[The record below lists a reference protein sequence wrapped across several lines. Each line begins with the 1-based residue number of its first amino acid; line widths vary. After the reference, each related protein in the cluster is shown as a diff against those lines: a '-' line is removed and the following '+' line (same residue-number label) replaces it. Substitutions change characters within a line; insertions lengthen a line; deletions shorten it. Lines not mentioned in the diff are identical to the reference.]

1 MRNQTIKVN
10 FIIQKGKLNKEG
22 KCPIMAQ
29 ITVNRE
35 MKYLGTKQYVLP
47 ERWEYGKTL
56 GLSRDDKRINLV
68 LEEIKHNIY
77 ETHTALLR
85 RGLFVTMSMLKAALR
100 GEDPEEE
107 ANKQKKGY
115 IEVFDMWLADYEK
128 QIGLSTSARTYDKYD
143 LVRRRLKQYIE
154 KTTGKEDI
162 YIDQVT
168 PMFISNFET
177 FLRTE
182 FNVANNHAMKMMQK
196 ARTIYTVARDNGWVS
211 VNAFA
216 PFKIHYDEVERDFL
230 TREELARIMQKEF
243 DVPRMEYVRDVFVFS
258 CFTGLAHCDV
268 EALTEDNIVTEE
280 DGSVWLRT
288 HRKKTKTAVNV
299 PLLEIPQMI
308 IAKYRGLKKMDGKL
322 LPINSNSCSNLYLKE
337 LADLCGIKK
346 KITYHMARHTF
357 ATTVTLT
364 NGVPIESVSK
374 MLGHKHIRTTQIYAK
389 VINDK
394 VAEDMSRLAMR
405 IGGDYSLASNSEPKP
420 IINEVILHKR
430 AQILHPKGNY
440 RLRPIETYRE
450 YNM

>member
-268 EALTEDNIVTEE
+268 EALTEDNIVTEV

-364 NGVPIESVSK
+364 NGVPIES
-374 MLGHKHIRTTQIYAK
+374 
-389 VINDK
+389 
-394 VAEDMSRLAMR
+394 
-405 IGGDYSLASNSEPKP
+405 
-420 IINEVILHKR
+420 
-430 AQILHPKGNY
+430 
-440 RLRPIETYRE
+440 
-450 YNM
+450 

>member
-1 MRNQTIKVN
+1 MRNQTIRVN

-29 ITVNRE
+29 ITINRE
-35 MKYLGTKQYVLP
+35 MKYLGTKQFVLP
-47 ERWEYGKTL
+47 ERWDYGKTL

-107 ANKQKKGY
+107 ANKEKKGY
-115 IEVFDMWLADYEK
+115 IEVFDLWLADYEK

-143 LVRRRLKQYIE
+143 LVRKRLQIFIKRMTD
-154 KTTGKEDI
+154 KDDI
-162 YIDQVT
+162 YLDQVT
-168 PMFISNFET
+168 PMFINNFET

-182 FNVANNHAMKMMQK
+182 YSSANNHVMKQMQK
-196 ARTIYTVARDNGWVS
+196 ARTIYQVARDNGWATTNPFIS
-211 VNAFA
+211 
-216 PFKIHYDEVERDFL
+216 FKIHYDEVEREFL
-230 TREELARIMQKEF
+230 TKEELARIMQKEF
-243 DVPRMEYVRDVFVFS
+243 DTPRMEYVRDVFVFS

-268 EALTEDNIVTEE
+268 EALTEDNIVTED

-299 PLLEIPQMI
+299 PLLEIPQLI
-308 IAKYRGLKKMDGKL
+308 IAKYRTLKKGGKL

-346 KITYHMARHTF
+346 NITYHMSRHTF

-394 VAEDMSRLAMR
+394 VAEDMTRLAMR
-405 IGGDYSLASNSEPKP
+405 IGGDYSLACNTEPKP
-420 IINEVILHKR
+420 IINEGILHKR
-430 AQILHPKGNY
+430 ALQLHPKGNY
-440 RLRPIETYRE
+440 QLRPLETYRE

>member
-308 IAKYRGLKKMDGKL
+308 IAKYRGLKKTDGKL

-374 MLGHKHIRTTQIYAK
+374 MLGHKNIRTTQIYAK

-394 VAEDMSRLAMR
+394 VAEDMSRLALR
-405 IGGDYSLASNSEPKP
+405 IGGDYALASSDTPKP
-420 IINEVILHKR
+420 IINE
-430 AQILHPKGNY
+430 QILRNRVNRVNPMGNY
-440 RLRPIETYRE
+440 KLRPIETYRE

>member
-230 TREELARIMQKEF
+230 TKEELARIMQKEF
-243 DVPRMEYVRDVFVFS
+243 DIPRMEYVRDVFVFS

-308 IAKYRGLKKMDGKL
+308 IAKYRGLKKKQGKL
-322 LPINSNSCSNLYLKE
+322 LPINSNNCSNLYLKE

-346 KITYHMARHTF
+346 NITYHMARHTF

-394 VAEDMSRLAMR
+394 AAEDMSRLAMR
-405 IGGDYSLASNSEPKP
+405 IGGDYALASNSEPKP
-420 IINEVILHKR
+420 IINEGILHKR
-430 AQILHPKGNY
+430 AQILHPNGNY

>member
-1 MRNQTIKVN
+1 MKNQTIRVN
-10 FIIQKGKLNKEG
+10 FIIQRGKANKEG
-22 KCPIMAQ
+22 KCPILAQ

-35 MKYLGTKQYVLP
+35 MKYLGTKQYILP
-47 ERWEYGKTL
+47 ERWEYGKTI
-56 GLSRDDKRINLV
+56 GLSRDDKHINQL
-68 LEEIKHNIY
+68 LDEIKHNIL

-85 RGLFVTMSMLKAALR
+85 RGLFVTMSMLKTALR
-100 GEDPEEE
+100 GEDPEAE
-107 ANKQKKGY
+107 AQKQKKGY
-115 IEVFDMWLADYEK
+115 IEVFDMWLEDYEK

-143 LVRRRLKQYIE
+143 LVRKRLMQYIN
-154 KTTGKEDI
+154 KVTGENDI
-162 YIDQVT
+162 LLDQVT
-168 PMFISNFET
+168 PLFISNFDT
-177 FLRTE
+177 YLRTE

-196 ARTIYTVARDNGWVS
+196 ARTIYQVAVDNGWVRS
-211 VNAFA
+211 NAFA
-216 PFKIHYDEVERDFL
+216 SFKIHYDEVERDFL
-230 TREELARIMQKEF
+230 TKDELARIMQKEF
-243 DVPRMEYVRDVFVFS
+243 ETPRMEYVRDVFVFS

-268 EALTEDNIVTEE
+268 EALTEDNIVIEE

-288 HRKKTKTAVNV
+288 HRQKTKTSVNV

-308 IAKYRGLKKMDGKL
+308 IAKYRGVKKCDGKL

-346 KITYHMARHTF
+346 NITYHMARHTF

-394 VAEDMSRLAMR
+394 VAEDMSRLALR
-405 IGGDYSLASNSEPKP
+405 IGGDYTLASNTEAKP
-420 IINEVILHKR
+420 IVNEAILTR
-430 AQILHPKGNY
+430 RTQCLHPN
-440 RLRPIETYRE
+440 RPFQLRPLETYRE

>member
-1 MRNQTIKVN
+1 
-10 FIIQKGKLNKEG
+10 
-22 KCPIMAQ
+22 
-29 ITVNRE
+29 
-35 MKYLGTKQYVLP
+35 
-47 ERWEYGKTL
+47 
-56 GLSRDDKRINLV
+56 
-68 LEEIKHNIY
+68 
-77 ETHTALLR
+77 
-85 RGLFVTMSMLKAALR
+85 
-100 GEDPEEE
+100 
-107 ANKQKKGY
+107 
-115 IEVFDMWLADYEK
+115 
-128 QIGLSTSARTYDKYD
+128 
-143 LVRRRLKQYIE
+143 
-154 KTTGKEDI
+154 
-162 YIDQVT
+162 
-168 PMFISNFET
+168 
-177 FLRTE
+177 
-182 FNVANNHAMKMMQK
+182 
-196 ARTIYTVARDNGWVS
+196 
-211 VNAFA
+211 
-216 PFKIHYDEVERDFL
+216 
-230 TREELARIMQKEF
+230 
-243 DVPRMEYVRDVFVFS
+243 MEYVRDVFVFS

-308 IAKYRGLKKMDGKL
+308 IAKYRGLKKKQGKL
-322 LPINSNSCSNLYLKE
+322 LPINSNNCSNLYLKE

-346 KITYHMARHTF
+346 NITYHMARHTF

-420 IINEVILHKR
+420 IINEAILHKR
-430 AQILHPKGNY
+430 AQILHPNGNY

>member
-154 KTTGKEDI
+154 KTTGKGDI

-168 PMFISNFET
+168 PMFITNFET

-230 TREELARIMQKEF
+230 TKEELARIMQKEF
-243 DVPRMEYVRDVFVFS
+243 DIPRMEYVRDVFVFS

-308 IAKYRGLKKMDGKL
+308 IAKYRSLKKMDGKL
-322 LPINSNSCSNLYLKE
+322 LPINSNNCSNLYLKE

-346 KITYHMARHTF
+346 NITYHMARHTF

-405 IGGDYSLASNSEPKP
+405 IGGDYALASNSEPKP
-420 IINEVILHKR
+420 IINEGILHKR
-430 AQILHPKGNY
+430 VLQLHPKGNY
-440 RLRPIETYRE
+440 QLRPLETYRE

>member
-230 TREELARIMQKEF
+230 TKEELARIMQKEF
-243 DVPRMEYVRDVFVFS
+243 DIPRMEYVRDVFVFS

-308 IAKYRGLKKMDGKL
+308 IAKYRGLKKKQGKL
-322 LPINSNSCSNLYLKE
+322 LPINSNNCSNLYLKE

-346 KITYHMARHTF
+346 NITYHMARHTF

-405 IGGDYSLASNSEPKP
+405 IGGDYALASNSEPKP
-420 IINEVILHKR
+420 IINEGILHKR
-430 AQILHPKGNY
+430 AQILHPNGNY

>member
-364 NGVPIESVSK
+364 NGVPIESVSR

-389 VINDK
+389 VINEK
-394 VAEDMSRLAMR
+394 IAEDM
-405 IGGDYSLASNSEPKP
+405 GSLATRIDGKFELASPKKAKP
-420 IINEVILHKR
+420 IMTMEEVMER
-430 AQILHPKGNY
+430 TRRLHPDGNFKLKDAACY
-440 RLRPIETYRE
+440 IS
-450 YNM
+450 